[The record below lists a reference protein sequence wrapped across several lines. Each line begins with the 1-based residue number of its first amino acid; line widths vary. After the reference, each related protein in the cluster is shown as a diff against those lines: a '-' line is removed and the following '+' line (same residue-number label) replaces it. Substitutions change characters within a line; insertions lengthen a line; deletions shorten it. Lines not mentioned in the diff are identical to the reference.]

1 MRGGERD
8 TTDDVDDGGGYMFE
22 VSAWM
27 GGGWVCAGVRGSD
40 AV

>member
-1 MRGGERD
+1 MRGGKRD

-22 VSAWM
+22 VSAWV
-27 GGGWVCAGVRGSD
+27 GWGWVCAGVRGSD